1 MEESQAS
8 GAVDLRAREFTLRQR
23 MALFLI
29 SWIGY
34 LAVRLIGST
43 LRYRV
48 SLADPTLDLSD
59 LHNLI
64 CPFWHRC
71 VLPSTYFFRNRGF
84 AVMTSRSFDGEYIA
98 RIIERFGFKAV
109 RGSSS
114 RGGASALLQLHDIV
128 NSGGIAAFTIDG
140 PRGPRYVAKPGPILL
155 AKNTGAPIL
164 PFYVAVENPWVLKS
178 WDALMIPRPFSR
190 ALIRV
195 GKKINVP
202 SETDDQVMKAKLAEM
217 QQELEEVRDYAE
229 AHVVAES
236 S

>member
-8 GAVDLRAREFTLRQR
+8 GGDVRAREFTLRQR
-23 MALFLI
+23 FTLFLI
-29 SWIGY
+29 SWTGY
-34 LAVRLIGST
+34 LAVRVIGST

-48 SLADPTLDLSD
+48 SLTDPTLDLSD
-59 LHNLI
+59 LHKLI

-71 VLPSTYFFRNRGF
+71 VLPATYFFRNRGF

-98 RIIERFGFKAV
+98 RIIEGFGFKAV

-128 NSGGIAAFTIDG
+128 NGGGIAAFTIDG

-155 AKNTGAPIL
+155 AKNTGAAIL
-164 PFYVAVENPWVLKS
+164 PFYVGLENPWVLKS
-178 WDALMIPRPFSR
+178 WDALMIPKPFSR

-195 GKKINVP
+195 GKKIYVP
-202 SETDDQVMKAKLAEM
+202 QNADEQIMKEKLAEM
-217 QQELEEVRDYAE
+217 QRELEEVRDFAE
-229 AHVVAES
+229 AEVS
-236 S
+236 R

>member
-8 GAVDLRAREFTLRQR
+8 GAVDVRARQFTLRQR
-23 MALFLI
+23 ITLFLI

-34 LAVRLIGST
+34 LAVRVIGST

-48 SLADPTLDLSD
+48 SLTDPTLDLSD
-59 LHNLI
+59 LQKLI

-71 VLPSTYFFRNRGF
+71 VLPATYFFRNRGF

-98 RIIERFGFKAV
+98 RIIESFGFKAV

-128 NSGGIAAFTIDG
+128 NNGGIAAFTIDG
-140 PRGPRYVAKPGPILL
+140 PRGPRYVAKPGPVLL
-155 AKNTGAPIL
+155 AKNTGAAIL
-164 PFYVAVENPWVLKS
+164 PFYVGLENPWVLKS
-178 WDALMIPRPFSR
+178 WDALMIPKPFSR

-195 GKKINVP
+195 GKKIYVP
-202 SETDDQVMKAKLAEM
+202 READENAMKEQLAEM
-217 QQELEEVRDYAE
+217 QRELEEVRDFAE
-229 AHVVAES
+229 TQVAAKS
-236 S
+236 P

>member
-1 MEESQAS
+1 M
-8 GAVDLRAREFTLRQR
+8 RAREFTLRQR

-34 LAVRLIGST
+34 LAVRVIGST

-48 SLADPTLDLSD
+48 SLEDPAVDLND
-59 LHNLI
+59 LHKLI

-71 VLPSTYFFRNRGF
+71 VLPATYFFRNRGF

-114 RGGASALLQLHDIV
+114 RGGASALLQLHDLV
-128 NSGGIAAFTIDG
+128 NSGGLAAFTIDG

-155 AKNTGAPIL
+155 AKNTGAAIM
-164 PFYVAVENPWVLKS
+164 PFYVALENPWVLKS
-178 WDALMIPRPFSR
+178 WDAFMIPKPFSR
-190 ALIRV
+190 AFIRV
-195 GKKINVP
+195 GKKIHVP
-202 SETDDQVMKAKLAEM
+202 READEEMMKAKLAEM
-217 QQELEEVRDYAE
+217 QSELEEVRDYAE
-229 AHVVAES
+229 AKVAAES

>member
-8 GAVDLRAREFTLRQR
+8 GAVDVRAREFTLRQR
-23 MALFLI
+23 ITLFLI

-34 LAVRLIGST
+34 FAVRAIGST

-48 SLADPTLDLSD
+48 SLEDPAVDLSD
-59 LHNLI
+59 LHKLI

-71 VLPSTYFFRNRGF
+71 VLPATYFFRKRGF

-98 RIIERFGFKAV
+98 RIIERFGFRAV

-114 RGGASALLQLHDIV
+114 RGGTSALLRLHDIV
-128 NSGGIAAFTIDG
+128 NGGGIAAFTIDG

-164 PFYVAVENPWVLKS
+164 PFYVGLESPWVLRS
-178 WDALMIPRPFSR
+178 WDAFMIPKPFSR

-195 GKKINVP
+195 GKKINVA
-202 SETDDQVMKAKLAEM
+202 SDANEQVMKEKFAEM
-217 QQELEEVRDYAE
+217 QRELEKVRDFAE
-229 AHVVAES
+229 TKVAAES

>member
-8 GAVDLRAREFTLRQR
+8 GNDVRAREFTLRQR
-23 MALFLI
+23 FTLFLI
-29 SWIGY
+29 SWTGY
-34 LAVRLIGST
+34 LAVRVIGST

-48 SLADPTLDLSD
+48 SLEDPALDLSD
-59 LHNLI
+59 LHKLI

-71 VLPSTYFFRNRGF
+71 VLPATYFFRNRGF

-98 RIIERFGFKAV
+98 RIIEGFGFKAV

-128 NSGGIAAFTIDG
+128 NGGGIAAFTIDG

-155 AKNTGAPIL
+155 AKNTGAAIL
-164 PFYVAVENPWVLKS
+164 PFYVGVENPWVLKS
-178 WDALMIPRPFSR
+178 WDALMIPKPFSR

-195 GKKINVP
+195 GKKIYVP
-202 SETDDQVMKAKLAEM
+202 QNADEQVMKEKLAEM
-217 QQELEEVRDYAE
+217 QRELEEVRDFAE
-229 AHVVAES
+229 AEVS
-236 S
+236 R